1 MVAELAPA
9 GRAPGGLRAALL
21 VVEGL
26 WTWYR
31 RNWRATVVSSVLQP
45 VLYLLALGLGFGS
58 QVSPGEA
65 TGGLPYLVY
74 LAPGLLVAAAVQNA
88 AFESTYPVLS
98 SFKWQR
104 TYWGVTATPVGTG
117 QLVSGQLLWIALRL
131 AGSGAV
137 YLAVAACF
145 GALTGPRVLFSLLFA
160 VLTGMAFS
168 APIVAYSASVD
179 DEGNSFNT
187 LFRFVLLPMW
197 LLGGTFFPISQL
209 PAGLRPVA
217 WLTPIWHGTELARTA
232 AFGTWRP
239 LPTVGHVAYLAAMLA
254 VGVLLARWRFRRRLT
269 R

>member
-1 MVAELAPA
+1 MVVELAPA
-9 GRAPGGLRAALL
+9 GRAPSGSRAALL

-45 VLYLLALGLGFGS
+45 VLYLLAMGLGFGS
-58 QVSPGEA
+58 QVPPSEA
-65 TGGLPYLVY
+65 TGGQPYLVY

-98 SFKWQR
+98 SFKWQK
-104 TYWGVTATPVGTG
+104 TYWGIIATPIGTG
-117 QLVSGQLLWIALRL
+117 ELVSGQLLWIAVRL
-131 AGSGAV
+131 AVSGAV
-137 YLAVAACF
+137 YLAVAAVF
-145 GALTGPRVLFSLLFA
+145 GALTGPGVLLSLLFA

-168 APIVAYSASVD
+168 APIVAYSASVN
-179 DEGNSFNT
+179 DEGDSFST

-209 PAGLRPVA
+209 PAWLRPVA
-217 WLTPIWHGTELARTA
+217 WLTPIWHGTELARGA
-232 AFGTWRP
+232 AFGTWLP
-239 LPTVGHVAYLAAMLA
+239 LPSLGHVAYLAVL
-254 VGVLLARWRFRRRLT
+254 VTTGVLLARWRFRRRLT